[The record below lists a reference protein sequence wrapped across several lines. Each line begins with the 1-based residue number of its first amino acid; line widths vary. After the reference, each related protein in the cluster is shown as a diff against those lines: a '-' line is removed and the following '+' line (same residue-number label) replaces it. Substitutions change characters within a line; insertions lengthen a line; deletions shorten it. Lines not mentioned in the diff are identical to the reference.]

1 MAVLDQAIVN
11 GLLQGGIYA
20 IIAVGIN
27 LIYGVLKIIN
37 FAHGE
42 FIALSMYLT
51 FWLITLVG
59 LNMALTATIVLLV
72 MSLFGY
78 LIMRI
83 LIEPILRDPELN
95 QLLITFA
102 LSIILQNIFLILWG
116 ADFRSIRTESISYNI
131 AGILIPYNK
140 LIAFIGAIIATITLY
155 IILIRSKL
163 GIWIRAVAQDP
174 ITSETLGINARLI
187 RTLVFVIGMISA
199 GLAGILIAP
208 IYYIYP
214 TVGVPFGLIAWVIMV
229 LGGLGS
235 MTGALLASFII
246 GMFESLIATLY
257 NVELARAFAFI
268 IFIAT
273 LAIRPSGLLGDKAR
287 V

>member
-1 MAVLDQAIVN
+1 MSVIEQAIVN
-11 GLLQGGIYA
+11 GILQGGIYA
-20 IIAVGIN
+20 VIAVGIN

-51 FWLITLVG
+51 FWLTTLYS
-59 LNMALTATIVLLV
+59 LNLALTGVIVLLI
-72 MSLFGY
+72 MTIFGY
-78 LIMRI
+78 IIVRF
-83 LIEPILRDPELN
+83 LIEPILKDPELN

-102 LSIILQNIFLILWG
+102 LSIILQNIFLLLWG
-116 ADFRSIRTESISYNI
+116 ADFRSIRVESFSYNI
-131 AGILIPYNK
+131 GGVSIPHYK
-140 LIAFIGAIIATITLY
+140 LMAFFGAVASTLLLY
-155 IILIRSKL
+155 IILMRTKL

-174 ITSETLGINARLI
+174 ITSQALGINSKAI
-187 RTLVFVIGMISA
+187 RAIVFIIGTVLA
-199 GLAGILIAP
+199 GLAGLLITP

-214 TVGVPFGLIAWVIMV
+214 TVGLPFGLMAWVIMV

-235 MTGALLASFII
+235 MTGALIAGFIV
-246 GMFESLIATLY
+246 GLFESLIATFY
-257 NVELARAFAFI
+257 NVELARAFIFV

-273 LAIRPSGLLGDKAR
+273 LAIRPTGLLGGRAR

>member
-1 MAVLDQAIVN
+1 L
-11 GLLQGGIYA
+11 
-20 IIAVGIN
+20 
-27 LIYGVLKIIN
+27 
-37 FAHGE
+37 
-42 FIALSMYLT
+42 
-51 FWLITLVG
+51 
-59 LNMALTATIVLLV
+59 
-72 MSLFGY
+72 
-78 LIMRI
+78 
-83 LIEPILRDPELN
+83 P
-95 QLLITFA
+95 

-131 AGILIPYNK
+131 AGILIPYNKYNK

-174 ITSETLGINARLI
+174 ITSETLGINARII
-187 RTLVFVIGMISA
+187 RTLVFVIGTISA

-273 LAIRPSGLLGDKAR
+273 LAIRPSRLLGDKAR

>member
-1 MAVLDQAIVN
+1 L
-11 GLLQGGIYA
+11 
-20 IIAVGIN
+20 
-27 LIYGVLKIIN
+27 
-37 FAHGE
+37 
-42 FIALSMYLT
+42 
-51 FWLITLVG
+51 
-59 LNMALTATIVLLV
+59 
-72 MSLFGY
+72 
-78 LIMRI
+78 
-83 LIEPILRDPELN
+83 P
-95 QLLITFA
+95 

-140 LIAFIGAIIATITLY
+140 YNKLIAFIGAIIATITLY

-163 GIWIRAVAQDP
+163 RIWIRAVAQDP
-174 ITSETLGINARLI
+174 ITSETLGINARII
-187 RTLVFVIGMISA
+187 RTLVFVIGTISA

-273 LAIRPSGLLGDKAR
+273 LAIRPSRLLGDKAR